1 MYLKKL
7 FEWHALQV
15 ASTRAGKTFLTCP
28 ESDDTDTSKSVDM
41 QNKQMIEWAM
51 MGFQPTGPKGLEP
64 PEGKTAVV
72 SYWYLL
78 AWLREM
84 SSLLKGIVH
93 PEIKIL

>member
-7 FEWHALQV
+7 FECRALQV